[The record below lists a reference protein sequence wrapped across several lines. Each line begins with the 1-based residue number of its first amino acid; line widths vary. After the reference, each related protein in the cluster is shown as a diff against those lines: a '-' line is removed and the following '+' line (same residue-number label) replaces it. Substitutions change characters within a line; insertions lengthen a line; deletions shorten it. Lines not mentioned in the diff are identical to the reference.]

1 MTVETGRGTRDIV
14 NTTRGVPGLAAVAS
28 IRLLS
33 VLGDAAGYGGAGILI
48 SWEDAGDTNDVR
60 TIVVGSNPTATGPSL
75 TVTVDTDIPSGP
87 LNQTQILDL
96 IVAGVN
102 QAANFGFTA
111 RRIGRNI
118 AEFTQDTAGDVSI
131 LSVSNNTGNVIRL
144 NNFEDGHAGS
154 LIDIEEPEYAFDG
167 PFDNTIP
174 VGDPLQGM
182 VRYAERLVTF
192 FDAVA
197 DAANVQAIDA
207 AAGALRT
214 GLIGDFP
221 IDILP
226 KGDHPEGL
234 IPIKGTF
241 RGPSRTDIFPLAPVH
256 DRLVGR
262 GKARARYTN
271 SVANYGVVQLILR
284 RLDSFFDLMNEIRRP
299 ASDLASIK
307 LYASEIDET
316 FNLEADGSLPRA
328 RGFEPIAYDNT
339 IVDRTAEQGLLV
351 YCDRIYEIA
360 GLIQAGTSTT
370 PAALR
375 ATIANADINK
385 LDLRN

>member
-48 SWEDAGDTNDVR
+48 SWEDAGDTNDDR

-75 TVTVDTDIPSGP
+75 TVTVDTDIPAGP

-96 IVAGVN
+96 IVAAVN
-102 QAANFGFTA
+102 GAADFGFTA
-111 RRIGRNI
+111 RRVGRNI

-192 FDAVA
+192 FDDVA
-197 DAANVQAIDA
+197 DAANIQAIDA
-207 AAGALRT
+207 AAGNLRGVLET
-214 GLIGDFP
+214 DFP

-226 KGDHPEGL
+226 KGDHPIGKV
-234 IPIKGTF
+234 PIKGTF
-241 RGPSRTDIFPLAPVH
+241 RGPSRTDISDT

-284 RLDSFFDLMNEIRRP
+284 RLDSFFDLMTEIRRP

-375 ATIANADINK
+375 ATIAGADINK